1 MPEQNYAERLALDTV
16 IYPVIGSSKATL
28 IHSNYEV
35 SLDDGSKRF
44 IDFAILGASTR
55 LAIEIDGY
63 KYHAEGA
70 IERSS
75 FDDQLSRQN
84 ELILQGWKILRFSF
98 DQIHSSPQS
107 CQDQLRRMLISDADL
122 HPNFSNIFEASQLQL
137 EVLSALKESRVK
149 GKTKGLVCLPTG
161 TGKTILSALDAKDFE
176 GRILFVVHNN
186 HILKQAAA
194 AYKKIFPLRS
204 IGFINS
210 EVRTRATDED
220 IVFANIGS
228 LRELISLKEFEK
240 DAFSYLVLDEFHHG
254 AAASYQN
261 LISYFTPKFTLG
273 LTATPERTDG
283 KSILKL
289 LQNNLIFS
297 IDLSKAIE
305 RGFLV
310 PFSYYGLFDNIDYS
324 NIRHNGYRYDVHDLE
339 KALIIPKRNEA
350 IYEIFSEHAQSK
362 PTIAFCVSID
372 HAEKMAQ
379 FFNSKGI
386 KSIAIHSQL
395 TKKEKAARIALF
407 EKKEVQV
414 VCVRDLFNE
423 GVDFPETQVVLFL
436 RPTESKIIFM
446 QQLGRGLRL
455 AINKSNIIVL
465 DFIGNYF
472 GSSELPN
479 LIRKSAGEINLD
491 EKPLKPEY
499 IYDNGCQIF
508 FSKEVIE
515 HLEIADFKVLDKN
528 KIIQRVFSI
537 FEKKKSPL
545 NPLDLYLEFKEEFG
559 SAIRS
564 FGSFIRF
571 CERMNSLEPNMV
583 VIDPLF
589 SSFDP
594 ENHIESDDYETFI
607 SDRGEL
613 IAQVFYKLLEK
624 IELGI
629 ETGEKDIAD
638 LLHIR
643 EIIFGLFD
651 PISSLCLIRNTIE
664 SYTSEQTLEAIEPG
678 NNTKELLF
686 FTNLAKNTFIRN
698 SIAITNGLKNDFPY
712 LRNLVNSTLQKNDKT
727 AYINFAFKILEIN
740 SLCWLRD
747 LYLLTNP
754 DYLNAS
760 RKQMKQHTK

>member
-1 MPEQNYAERLALDTV
+1 MPEQNYAEGLALEKV
-16 IYPVIGSSKATL
+16 IYPVLGSSKATL
-28 IHSNYEV
+28 VHSNYEV

-44 IDFAILGASTR
+44 IDFAIIGASTR

-70 IERSS
+70 IDRAS
-75 FDDQLSRQN
+75 FDDQLDRQN
-84 ELILQGWKILRFSF
+84 ELILQGWKVLRFSF
-98 DQIHSSPQS
+98 DQIQSAPQL
-107 CQDQLRRMLISDADL
+107 CQDQLRRMLISDANL
-122 HPNFSNIFEASQLQL
+122 HPNFSGIFEASKLQL
-137 EVLSALKESRVK
+137 EVLEALK
-149 GKTKGLVCLPTG
+149 KTRDSGRIKGLVCLPTG
-161 TGKTILSALDAKDFE
+161 TGKTILSALDAKNFE

-186 HILKQAAA
+186 HILQQAAA
-194 AYKKIFPLRS
+194 AYRRIFPSKS

-228 LRELISLKEFEK
+228 LRELTSLKEFEK

-261 LISYFTPKFTLG
+261 LLNYFTPKFTLG

-283 KSILKL
+283 KNILKL
-289 LQNNLIFS
+289 LQSNLIYS

-310 PFSYYGLFDNIDYS
+310 PFSYYALFDNVDYS
-324 NIRHNGYRYDVHDLE
+324 SIRHNGYRYDVHDLE

-350 IYEIFSEHAQSK
+350 IYEVFKEHAQDK
-362 PTIAFCVSID
+362 PSIAFCVSIE
-372 HAEKMAQ
+372 HSEKMAS

-386 KSIAIHSQL
+386 KSVAIHSHL
-395 TKKEKAARIALF
+395 PKKEKALRISLF

-455 AINKSNIIVL
+455 AINKCNITVL

-472 GSSELPN
+472 GSSELPS

-499 IYDNGCQIF
+499 IYDNGCEVH

-537 FEKKKSPL
+537 FEKKKGSL

-564 FGSFIRF
+564 YGGFVRF
-571 CERMNSLEPNMV
+571 CDRMNSLEPSMV

-594 ENHIESDDYETFI
+594 EEHIESDDYETFI
-607 SDRGEL
+607 ADSGEL
-613 IAQVFYKLLEK
+613 IAQHLNRLVNS

-629 ETGEKDIAD
+629 REDEDSIDELIA
-638 LLHIR
+638 LR
-643 EIIFGLFD
+643 KIIFKLFE
-651 PISSLCLIRNTIE
+651 PISSLCLLRNTIE
-664 SYTSEQTLEAIEPG
+664 SYTTEVALEGIELEG
-678 NNTKELLF
+678 DAKEFLF
-686 FTNLAKNTFIRN
+686 FTNLAKTTFTRN
-698 SIAITNGLKNDFPY
+698 AIAISNGLKKDFPEM
-712 LRNLVNSTLQKNDKT
+712 RQLVVTTLQRNDKT
-727 AYINFAFKILEIN
+727 AFINFAFKILEIN
-740 SLCWLRD
+740 RLCWLRD
-747 LYLLTNP
+747 LYALTNP
-754 DYLNAS
+754 DFLNTP
-760 RKQMKQHTK
+760 RKQNKLRGK